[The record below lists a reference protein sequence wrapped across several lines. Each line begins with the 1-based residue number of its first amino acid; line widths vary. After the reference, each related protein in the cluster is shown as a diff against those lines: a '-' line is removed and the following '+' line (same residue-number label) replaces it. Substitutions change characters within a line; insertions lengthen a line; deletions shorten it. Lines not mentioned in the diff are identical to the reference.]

1 MAEDWHK
8 RYTGHDQYCSVQLS
22 LEEALMSTPFLS
34 AAEALYDEIV
44 AVRRDLHMHP
54 ELGFQEVRTARIV
67 AEKLGALGY
76 EVITGVGKTGVVGVL
91 QGGLPGERTVL
102 LRFDMDALPIQ
113 EENDVPYRSQVPG
126 VMHACGHD
134 AHVAVG
140 IGVANVLA
148 QHRDQIP
155 GTIKLMFQPAE
166 EGLGGAKAMINDGV
180 LNGPDVDY
188 ALGLHVSSGHPVGT
202 AVVRSG
208 AMMAA
213 SDGLRITV
221 RGKGGHGAHPDQ
233 TVDAVLVAA
242 QIIVALQ
249 TIVSRN
255 VNPEATGVVTVGA
268 IHAGQAGNVIADTA
282 QMRGTIRSFDP
293 AVRELLHRRV
303 REVATGVA
311 SALGA
316 TADVEVIIGVDA
328 TVNAEKPTEV
338 IYRSAAALLG
348 EANLDTT
355 YRTPGGEDFSAVLA
369 RVPGNFFF
377 LGTKSD
383 ERTGFPHHNPH
394 FDLDERAL
402 PTGVAILCDAA
413 LRCLNGEAEA

>member
-1 MAEDWHK
+1 
-8 RYTGHDQYCSVQLS
+8 
-22 LEEALMSTPFLS
+22 MSAPFLS
-34 AAEALYDEIV
+34 EAEAIYDEIV

-54 ELGFQEVRTARIV
+54 ELGFQEVRTARVV

-76 EVITGVGKTGVVGVL
+76 EVVTGVGKTGVVGLL
-91 QGGLPGERTVL
+91 QGGAPGERTVL

-140 IGVANVLA
+140 IGVATVLA
-148 QHRDQIP
+148 KYRDQIP

-166 EGLGGAKAMINDGV
+166 EGLGGAVAMIKDGV
-180 LNGPDVDY
+180 LDGPQVDV
-188 ALGLHVSSGHPVGT
+188 ALGLHVSSGHEIGT

-213 SDGLRITV
+213 SDKLAITV

-233 TVDAVLVAA
+233 TVDSVLVAA

-249 TIVSRN
+249 TIVARN
-255 VNPEATGVVTVGA
+255 VDPEETGVVTIGA
-268 IHAGQAGNVIADTA
+268 IHAGEAGNVIADTA
-282 QMRGTIRSFDP
+282 HMRGTIRSFNP
-293 AVRELLHRRV
+293 AVRELLHKRI

-316 TADVEVIIGVDA
+316 VADVEVILGVDA
-328 TVNAEKPTEV
+328 TVNAEKPTGV
-338 IYRSAAALLG
+338 IYQSAAEILG
-348 EANLDTT
+348 EAKLNTT

-377 LGTKSD
+377 LGTRSD
-383 ERTGFPHHNPH
+383 ERSGYPHHNPH
-394 FDLDERAL
+394 FDIDERAL
-402 PTGVAILCDAA
+402 PSGVAILCDAA
-413 LRCLNGEAEA
+413 MRCLRGEAE